1 MDEIRN
7 WVGKVRIG
15 WIEFENLK
23 TGLKI
28 ERIYFH
34 KDITLLVGISGIG
47 KSQILNVVEYSLN

>member
-1 MDEIRN
+1 MR
-7 WVGKVRIG
+7 VG

-28 ERIYFH
+28 ERIDFVE
-34 KDITLLVGISGIG
+34 DITLLVGISGIG

>member
-1 MDEIRN
+1 MR
-7 WVGKVRIG
+7 VG

-28 ERIYFH
+28 ERIDFFE
-34 KDITLLVGISGIG
+34 DITLLVGTSGIG